1 MSATATLVQ
10 VFTEPSKAMA
20 AVRER
25 SMLALPLLLMILG
38 NVALFVWYFQIV
50 DFPWL
55 QDAMLSANPAM
66 DASAREVARG
76 FMSKSVMLGST
87 VTGIVIVV
95 PIMLLASAVY
105 YLLFAKVVG
114 CDIGFG
120 KWFAFATWSA
130 VPTLLL
136 LPLMAMQIIL
146 SSNGQLTMEALNPV
160 TLNQLLFHLPTANP
174 WAGLLNAINLTSI
187 WATVVA
193 VIGLRQWTGK
203 RLGTSIFIV
212 LLPQLVIY
220 GAWAI
225 FAATRA
231 AA

>member
-1 MSATATLVQ
+1 
-10 VFTEPSKAMA
+10 MA

-136 LPLMAMQIIL
+136 LPLMVFSGLGMAPGMDASWPWIVDVFGGRQTARSVHFIASGAL
-146 SSNGQLTMEALNPV
+146 LGFVLVHLLMLVLAGPWKLMRGMVTGWQRVEAE
-160 TLNQLLFHLPTANP
+160 
-174 WAGLLNAINLTSI
+174 
-187 WATVVA
+187 
-193 VIGLRQWTGK
+193 R
-203 RLGTSIFIV
+203 
-212 LLPQLVIY
+212 
-220 GAWAI
+220 
-225 FAATRA
+225 
-231 AA
+231 